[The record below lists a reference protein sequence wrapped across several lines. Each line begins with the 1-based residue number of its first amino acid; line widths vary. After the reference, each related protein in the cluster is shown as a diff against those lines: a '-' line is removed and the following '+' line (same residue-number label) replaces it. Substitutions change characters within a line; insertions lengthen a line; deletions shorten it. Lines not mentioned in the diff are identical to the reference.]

1 MSTACRDHEGFD
13 RKSGVVKVGRV
24 GDEVSQFAVCVI
36 HRGQLI
42 EAHSIGYAVGQQGL
56 AYAPVGVPSDLLFGR
71 FMLQL
76 EVGPH
81 AAGLA
86 RHEALAFCNPGA
98 SSRVLST

>member
-1 MSTACRDHEGFD
+1 MRVSTEKA
-13 RKSGVVKVGRV
+13 GVVKVGLV
-24 GDEVSQFAVCVI
+24 GDEASQFGVCVI

-42 EAHSIGYAVGQQGL
+42 EAHGTVCAVGQEDL
-56 AYAPVGVPSDLLFGR
+56 AYAQVGVPSDLLLGR

-86 RHEALAFCNPGA
+86 RYEALAFCNPDA